1 VFVAFAAWS
10 PPVCAVEI
18 DGVKIEDK
26 VTLGAGGPQLVL
38 NGAGVRHKFAF
49 VKVYV
54 GSLYLTQKKSDSEDV
69 FKDPGPK
76 RVAMHVLTNELTA
89 KDLIASMNNAL
100 AANLSPHELA
110 LIEKRIR
117 DLNTVMSSLK
127 TISKG
132 SVVQLDYIPETGTH
146 VVGEGK
152 ERITI
157 PGEDFFRAM
166 LHIWIGNKPVDG
178 RLRDAMLGKSSAFGK
193 LF

>member
-89 KDLIASMNNAL
+89 NDLIASMNNAL

-132 SVVQLDYIPETGTH
+132 SVVQLDYMPQNRH
-146 VVGEGK
+146 AC
-152 ERITI
+152 R
-157 PGEDFFRAM
+157 
-166 LHIWIGNKPVDG
+166 G
-178 RLRDAMLGKSSAFGK
+178 RGQGAHNNTRRGLLSRDAAYLDR
-193 LF
+193 